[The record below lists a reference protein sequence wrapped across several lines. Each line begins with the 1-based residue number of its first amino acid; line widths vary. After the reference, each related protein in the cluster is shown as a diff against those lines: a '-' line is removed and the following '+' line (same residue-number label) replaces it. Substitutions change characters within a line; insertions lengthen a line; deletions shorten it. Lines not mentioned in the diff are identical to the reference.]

1 MAWSVAELEQALDE
15 NGYNGNHIAREIAG
29 RYDSARSGYI
39 HQTGA
44 KTADQQVLMIAL
56 EVGFLPERQF
66 EIRSLSACF
75 LASRIEQFGIPLEAQ
90 DKIWKEFP
98 GLPTLEFVAD
108 ALNGHVR
115 DLGLNSI
122 NQITHTNLTAMN
134 LNNLER
140 LQEELK
146 TLGFSKQTSEAMQNQ
161 MEAGVPDFRLHEK
174 VMGDKGQVDL
184 TLYFKQS
191 SQSEHYYFN
200 KFDVALNTGKPLEEG
215 QKYMVITPQ
224 EKEPGKNLV
233 KPFENVTE
241 AVEFFKEQ
249 KENSVLAAGKDAAN
263 KVELAK
269 MEKGKVNYIAKDFQ
283 RTYNTPAVT
292 QTFFV
297 QNGKGFTAEQSANL
311 IQNRAVF
318 RDDLLKLSGEPY
330 AAWVKL
336 DRDQPK
342 DQYQNFVLTQWSVP
356 NYGFILQETLDK
368 FNIKEL
374 NDPAKAEKL
383 THALENGHRP
393 LVTVVKNGQE
403 TKLFIETAPRFSQIN
418 FFREDGKSEKRE
430 QFLKEPAMGQKV
442 ELGKGAGKEKDQEK
456 ELTPGR

>member
-1 MAWSVAELEQALDE
+1 MGLSVAALRRELEE
-15 NGYNGNHIAREIAG
+15 CGYDGERMSRKIAWE
-29 RYDSARSGYI
+29 YDAFKRGFVY
-39 HQTGA
+39 QTGA
-44 KTADQQVLMIAL
+44 KTADKQVLMLSL
-56 EVGFLPERQF
+56 EIGFLPGREF
-66 EIRSLSACF
+66 EIWSLSAC
-75 LASRIEQFGIPLEAQ
+75 LLKERLEQFGVPLGQ
-90 DKIWKEFP
+90 QRDIWQQFD
-98 GLPTLEFVAD
+98 GLPTIETVVN
-108 ALNGHVR
+108 ALSGRVQEVNTIHQ
-115 DLGLNSI
+115 LN
-122 NQITHTNLTAMN
+122 NQNLTTMN

-146 TLGFSKQTSEAMQNQ
+146 TLGFSKQTSEAMQQQ
-161 MEAGVPDFRLHEK
+161 MEKGVSDFRLHEK

-200 KFDVALNTGKPLEEG
+200 KFEAALNTGKPLDEG
-215 QKYMVITPQ
+215 QKYMVITPN

-249 KENSVLAAGKDAAN
+249 KGNNVLAAGKDAAN

-318 RDDLLKLSGEPY
+318 RDDLLKTSGDPY
-330 AAWVKL
+330 SAWVKL
-336 DRDQPK
+336 DRDKPK
-342 DQYQNFVLTQWSVP
+342 DQYQNFQLVQWSVP
-356 NYGFILQETLDK
+356 NYGFILKDTLEK

-374 NDPAKAEKL
+374 NEPAKSEAMIRS
-383 THALENGHRP
+383 LENGNRP
-393 LVTVVKNGQE
+393 LVTVMKDGQE
-403 TKLFIETAPRFSQIN
+403 TKLYLETAPRYSQLN
-418 FFREDGKSEKRE
+418 FFREDGKTELRE
-430 QFLKEPAMGQKV
+430 QFLKEPAIGQKV
-442 ELGKGAGKEKDQEK
+442 ELAKGAGKEKDQEK
-456 ELTPGR
+456 ELAPGR

>member
-1 MAWSVAELEQALDE
+1 MGWSVAELRQELE
-15 NGYNGNHIAREIAG
+15 ECGYDGERMSRKIASE
-29 RYDSARSGYI
+29 YDTYRQGFVY
-39 HQTGA
+39 QTGA
-44 KTADQQVLMIAL
+44 KTADKQVLMLSL
-56 EVGFLPERQF
+56 EVGFLPGREF
-66 EIRSLSACF
+66 EIWSLSAC
-75 LASRIEQFGIPLEAQ
+75 LLKDRLEQFGVPLGQ
-90 DKIWKEFP
+90 QRDIWRQFD
-98 GLPTLEFVAD
+98 GLPTIETVVKALELNKDHFV
-108 ALNGHVR
+108 HK
-115 DLGLNSI
+115 
-122 NQITHTNLTAMN
+122 NLETMN

-146 TLGFSKQTSEAMQNQ
+146 TLGFSPKTAEVMQQQ
-161 MEAGVPDFRLHEK
+161 MEKGVPDFRLHEK

-200 KFDVALNTGKPLEEG
+200 KYEVALNTGKPLEEG
-215 QKYMVITPQ
+215 QKYMVITPN

-233 KPFENVTE
+233 KPFELVAE

-249 KENSVLAAGKDAAN
+249 KGNSTLAAGKDAAN

-269 MEKGKVNYIAKDFQ
+269 MENGKVNYIAKDFQ

-318 RDDLLKLSGEPY
+318 RDDLLKVSGEPY

-356 NYGFILQETLDK
+356 NYGFILKDTLDK

-374 NDPAKAEKL
+374 NEPAKAEKL
-383 THALENGHRP
+383 IHALENGNRP
-393 LVTVVKNGQE
+393 LVTVVKDGQE
-403 TKLFIETAPRFSQIN
+403 SKLFMETAPRFSQIN

-442 ELGKGAGKEKDQEK
+442 ELAKGTGKEKSPEK
-456 ELTPGR
+456 ELAPGR